1 MPAAVAQA
9 AIGAGASLGVGLLNR
24 SSANSATRAQ
34 QQANAQQLAYL
45 KEQADRQDRMAREQW
60 DAEQA
65 RRAPFRAAAAQLL
78 SSVTGQPADSYGG
91 SGTGSGGSGWTRTAA
106 DPTIDRS
113 QLEQQIRN
121 EFTSRNLPVNEG
133 DVRYFADKASTPD
146 IYSDGNVRV
155 GWNPYLAAR
164 MINKSA
170 AEDPSLAGTAGIVG
184 KQTAGG
190 GGSVNPLGHIDYTS
204 ARPTGGAAMN
214 GATNGSL
221 VTGAAGMTIK
231 DMLSRRY

>member
-1 MPAAVAQA
+1 MPAVVAASAVQ
-9 AIGAGASLGVGLLNR
+9 AGATIASSLMNR
-24 SSANSATRAQ
+24 SAANSATRAQ

-91 SGTGSGGSGWTRTAA
+91 GTGSGGGSSWTRTAA
-106 DPTIDRS
+106 DPTINRADM
-113 QLEQQIRN
+113 EAQIRN
-121 EFTSRNLPVNEG
+121 EFTMRNLPVNED

-146 IYSDGNVRV
+146 IYSDGNVRI

-190 GGSVNPLGHIDYTS
+190 GGSANPLGHIDYTS
-204 ARPTGGAAMN
+204 ARPTSGAAMN
-214 GATNGSL
+214 GATNGPL